1 MALKPQEAKPTAS
14 SRRQATEVFREP
26 PEGKKLFH
34 GFLAK
39 MIYKR
44 QANKQENQPPIN
56 IETDVKFANASLQDE
71 IPEIIM
77 RDSKGREVVRVPD
90 TKYHYIYC
98 VKGTEPGNDS
108 NLPAEIVPESEIKHF
123 QVIKGNE
130 VEVGKFER
138 TKNIVVDRFMP
149 KTELDLWQIDN
160 TYEVWADHTHG
171 LYEVAK
177 DLEARDEVGISKVSF
192 GGFKESYALIS
203 SVREGDKFV
212 VTMSLSQKRKKYY
225 HSMPFADT
233 SGNDFKQEDNKV
245 QGLLEEI

>member
-1 MALKPQEAKPTAS
+1 LALKPQEAKPVAS
-14 SRRQATEVFREP
+14 SRRQAVEVFREP

-44 QANKQENQPPIN
+44 QGNKQENSPPIN
-56 IETDVKFANASLQDE
+56 IETDVRFASASLKDE

-77 RDSKGREVVRVPD
+77 RDHQGREVVRVPD

-98 VKGTEPGNDS
+98 VKGTEPGNQN
-108 NLPAEIVPESEIKHF
+108 NLPVEIVPESEIQHY
-123 QVIKGNE
+123 QVVNDKE

-149 KTELDLWQIDN
+149 KTELDLWQVDS
-160 TYEVWADHTHG
+160 TYEVWADHTNG
-171 LYEVAK
+171 LYEIAK
-177 DLEARDEVGISKVSF
+177 DLEAKDEVGISKISF

-212 VTMSLSQKRKKYY
+212 ITMSLSQKRKKYY
-225 HSMPFADT
+225 HSMPFANA
-233 SGNDFKQEDNKV
+233 SENDFKQEDNKV